1 MRPPNFLPCGAL
13 PTPGAV
19 TLPLP
24 GAPLRPPSLIQQQA
38 MLPNFLT
45 DVQMLI

>member
-1 MRPPNFLPCGAL
+1 MRPPNFLPIHGAL
-13 PTPGAV
+13 PQPGAVPAV

-38 MLPNFLT
+38 DVTVFLA
-45 DVQMLI
+45 